1 MGQALSRAEGAQQ
14 AAAASLFAG
23 WQEKLIASA
32 LEGAMGG
39 VWMLED
45 TPGGALAECGDFLFL
60 EARDS
65 QTARNLLMAWKR
77 EHAGRYAIL
86 WRATPHC
93 QRWRLRCSRAMR
105 RLRGAMPFTRAARPS
120 TGNAWRALPPVRLR
134 TWNCGRLTG
143 RPAAWPCRRPG
154 RGPSANSS
162 VTRTTFGPRPGVAAL
177 RDGELVGGASSYVCF
192 SGGIELQVETRKDMR
207 RRGVALA
214 CCARL
219 IS

>member
-45 TPGGALAECGDFLFL
+45 TPGGAIAECGDFLFL

-65 QTARNLLMAWKR
+65 QPARNLLMAWKR

-86 WRATPHC
+86 VARDPALSALVPEVFAGDAALT
-93 QRWRLRCSRAMR
+93 R
-105 RLRGAMPFTRAARPS
+105 RYAFTRAARPS
-120 TGNAWRALPPVRLR
+120 TGSAWRALPPVRLR

-162 VTRTTFGPRPGVAAL
+162 VTRTTFWPADWGWPHCGM
-177 RDGELVGGASSYVCF
+177 ASW
-192 SGGIELQVETRKDMR
+192 
-207 RRGVALA
+207 
-214 CCARL
+214 
-219 IS
+219 